1 MQQYA
6 TLSIGIAFRHAKIMQ
21 VESRTKQIW
30 LFFDKAGPTSC
41 MPVNVKTYKTK
52 AKQHD
57 ATCRETARTSHMQ
70 HHITDM
76 KKSNG
81 IKVKKIWLLI
91 INELI
96 LQKL

>member
-30 LFFDKAGPTSC
+30 LFLTKPARQVVCQS
-41 MPVNVKTYKTK
+41 MSKHIKTK

>member
-1 MQQYA
+1 M
-6 TLSIGIAFRHAKIMQ
+6 SKHI
-21 VESRTKQIW
+21 
-30 LFFDKAGPTSC
+30 
-41 MPVNVKTYKTK
+41 KTK